1 MKAKLLSIKVS
12 IEKGKDRIEVKEGV
26 LIKDFGLRGDAYA
39 KPGDREV
46 CMMSIHTT
54 SKLPSYKEGL
64 CVKRF
69 VETLLIDI
77 DSNQI
82 NVGDLIEIGES
93 QIQITKKGKRCF
105 PECNLVKQKKSCPLM
120 TEPMFGKVI
129 KGGHIE
135 VVYEDH

>member
-12 IEKGKDRIEVKEGV
+12 LEKGKDRIKVKEGV

-54 SKLPSYKEGL
+54 SKLPLYKEGL

-69 VETLLIDI
+69 VESLLIDLKP
-77 DSNQI
+77 DQI
-82 NVGDLIEIGES
+82 KVGDVIEIGQS
-93 QIQITKKGKRCF
+93 KILVTKKGKRCF
-105 PECNLVKQKKSCPLM
+105 PECEFIKNKKTCPLV
-120 TEPMFGKVI
+120 TEPIFGKVI
-129 KGGHIE
+129 EGGKIE
-135 VVYEDH
+135 VEDGD